1 MFVSLMFFFI
11 IKTVEVDYIR
21 MCDQREFVK
30 GKEVGIDSLLR
41 FHPVLIV
48 YVYKLVKVGTV
59 YKKIVILYCV
69 TGSFL
74 LFMC

>member
-1 MFVSLMFFFI
+1 MFFFI
-11 IKTVEVDYIR
+11 IKTFEVDYIR

-30 GKEVGIDSLLR
+30 GKGVGIDPLLR

-48 YVYKLVKVGTV
+48 YKLVSVGTV